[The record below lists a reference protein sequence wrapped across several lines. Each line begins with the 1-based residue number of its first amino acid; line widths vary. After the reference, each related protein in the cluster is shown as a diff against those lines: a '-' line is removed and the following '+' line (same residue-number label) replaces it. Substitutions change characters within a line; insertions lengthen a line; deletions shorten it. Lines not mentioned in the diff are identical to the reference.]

1 MMAKSKFLS
10 WLVLLTMIF
19 TFLPVMTPAVQAG
32 AGGDSVC
39 TAVYVDDGN
48 IVIDKDGISVGGMY
62 MGFGPD
68 GYIITQRDSVRE
80 TVYTITVEENVDTNI
95 TLCGINI
102 NTTTASP
109 FAIKSNARVNLIL
122 EKGTNNILR
131 SDDGSDVPE
140 TNGFAALQM
149 AADSELGIDGQGTL
163 TATGGDYCAAIG
175 GGKGENGGTIT
186 IEGGIINAQGG
197 YSGAGT
203 EAVKVEMAGPSPS
216 TVEQLKLSGETV
228 VVPALEAAA

>member
-95 TLCGINI
+95 TL
-102 NTTTASP
+102 
-109 FAIKSNARVNLIL
+109 
-122 EKGTNNILR
+122 
-131 SDDGSDVPE
+131 
-140 TNGFAALQM
+140 
-149 AADSELGIDGQGTL
+149 
-163 TATGGDYCAAIG
+163 
-175 GGKGENGGTIT
+175 
-186 IEGGIINAQGG
+186 
-197 YSGAGT
+197 
-203 EAVKVEMAGPSPS
+203 
-216 TVEQLKLSGETV
+216 
-228 VVPALEAAA
+228 

>member
-1 MMAKSKFLS
+1 LAAISNTFAAAPPRNISFRWLNSWSLSLQTSRSLVKRIFLAQNEYTTKNEKGVFILQVFWPRTSSEKSRLLDAAQIKMRRSNGIWRGDVMMAKSKFLS

-95 TLCGINI
+95 TL
-102 NTTTASP
+102 
-109 FAIKSNARVNLIL
+109 
-122 EKGTNNILR
+122 
-131 SDDGSDVPE
+131 
-140 TNGFAALQM
+140 
-149 AADSELGIDGQGTL
+149 
-163 TATGGDYCAAIG
+163 
-175 GGKGENGGTIT
+175 
-186 IEGGIINAQGG
+186 
-197 YSGAGT
+197 
-203 EAVKVEMAGPSPS
+203 
-216 TVEQLKLSGETV
+216 
-228 VVPALEAAA
+228 